1 MGKEFEQ
8 AVVIDGPGGQVE
20 VATAQQA
27 YDVLSDPAW
36 PDRGPAHEEAVE
48 TALKVLDGH
57 RSTVDAYDTFLRAAK
72 EAGNLVE

>member
-1 MGKEFEQ
+1 MAKEFEQ
-8 AVVIDGPGGQVE
+8 AVMIDSSGGPVE
-20 VATAQQA
+20 VTTAQEA